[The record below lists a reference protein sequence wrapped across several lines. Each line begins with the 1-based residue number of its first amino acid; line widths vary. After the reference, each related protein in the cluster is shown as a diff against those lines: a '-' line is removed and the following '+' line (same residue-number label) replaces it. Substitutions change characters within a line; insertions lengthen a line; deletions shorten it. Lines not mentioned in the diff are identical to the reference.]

1 VDESIDEKRLSWFG
15 GNTDALSICKML
27 ITLTHTWDD
36 IVDKDK
42 PLTESDINE
51 AFKIA
56 LVYLPANK
64 LYQSIMPQMLP
75 MWVQIISAYETANTY
90 ERNKDAHGIEIS
102 HSLRYAAGHM
112 LAYIVILCVGDDK
125 AKDVLP
131 EVWKEIYFERFE
143 DYRKEHLDD

>member
-1 VDESIDEKRLSWFG
+1 MDESIDEKRLSWFG